1 MSVSNLYI
9 PRIGPHISYNR
20 IGRSIVGIYKSLTHI
35 HINVEIETV
44 AAQFLFWECLFRI
57 FGISSLQC
65 SRRQAW
71 PPAEDGVLSKTGV

>member
-1 MSVSNLYI
+1 M
-9 PRIGPHISYNR
+9 
-20 IGRSIVGIYKSLTHI
+20 
-35 HINVEIETV
+35 NVEIGTV

-71 PPAEDGVLSKTGV
+71 PPAEDGVLSKTGVLRFEAVLQTAGETALLIHTLGWSDRFEL